1 MKINTDAVLYY
12 ARPDVPYYGAQD
24 EEFFA
29 SIFFK
34 YYALTG
40 DMDSKEMMNINTINK
55 IFATTEG
62 NKLNLIYAPNTITY
76 IQTAIKIAEDM
87 TRKYQERNFHMDTNL
102 YFYAITK
109 THNKDK
115 QDHDIGY
122 KMNIVPA
129 IETAKQY
136 RHANGYFPHMYTS
149 VINKNTIEN
158 VLSPSTQTDVSTLYL
173 VILTENDPKKASE
186 LLNTAIKQQIN
197 NLYDLI
203 SHKESLLLLINKTT
217 DIITERT

>member
-12 ARPDVPYYGAQD
+12 TRPDVPYSGAQD

-34 YYALTG
+34 YYTLTG
-40 DMDSKEMMNINTINK
+40 DMDSKEMMDINTINK

-62 NKLNLIYAPNTITY
+62 NKLNLTYAPNTVTY

-102 YFYAITK
+102 YFYTITK
-109 THNKDK
+109 TYNKDK
-115 QDHDIGY
+115 HDHDIGY
-122 KMNIVPA
+122 KMNVVPA

-136 RHANGYFPHMYTS
+136 RHAKGYFPHMYTS
-149 VINKNTIEN
+149 VINKNTTEN
-158 VLSPSTQTDVSTLYL
+158 VLSTQTDSSTLYL
-173 VILTENDPKKASE
+173 VILTENNPKKASE
-186 LLNTAIKQQIN
+186 LLNAAIKQQID
-197 NLYDLI
+197 NLSDQI
-203 SHKESLLLLINKTT
+203 KHKEGLLLLINKAT
-217 DIITERT
+217 DIVTERT